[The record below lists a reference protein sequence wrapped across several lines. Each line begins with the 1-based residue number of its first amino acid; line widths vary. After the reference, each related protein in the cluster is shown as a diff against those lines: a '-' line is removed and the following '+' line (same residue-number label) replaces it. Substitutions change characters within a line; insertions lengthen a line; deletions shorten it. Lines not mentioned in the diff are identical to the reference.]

1 MLLWAKQRKN
11 LLKNSRR
18 RFVKTANHISSVE
31 EKLSLVK
38 SLKNIKRNTPQNR
51 YKQIFG

>member
-18 RFVKTANHISSVE
+18 KFVKTANRISSVE

-38 SLKNIKRNTPQNR
+38 TMTNM
-51 YKQIFG
+51 

>member
-18 RFVKTANHISSVE
+18 KFVKTANRISSVE
-31 EKLSLVK
+31 EKLFLVK
-38 SLKNIKRNTPQNR
+38 SLKNIKRNAPQNR
-51 YKQIFG
+51 CNQISG